1 METFHDNFQNIMI
14 HDYMR
19 SVKLTLQLLKNHL
32 KSKLLKIF
40 DILKVLSEYN
50 YKS

>member
-19 SVKLTLQLLKNHL
+19 SVKLTIQLLKNHL
-32 KSKLLKIF
+32 KSKLLKLF
-40 DILKVLSEYN
+40 DIKIFCKYN
-50 YKS
+50 FKS